1 MVTKER
7 IFLLLRDIRSIIYDD
22 DDGFIIGVKNARV
35 SFSFALHILCIHI
48 YIHTYTLRGMHTG
61 TIGISRKW
69 LCTLCAF
76 YARRVASQSTHPR
89 RLASASSSFW
99 FVDGDRGCSSA
110 GVDARGVVLA
120 FDVVGIIA
128 VETRRRRSLM
138 KPSSD
143 VFIIIFF
150 FFFVVVVVSDARRRR
165 ATAARRGP
173 VVVEGSVDGG
183 VVRIVQ
189 SSFFVERKIFFPF
202 VPLNYFP
209 VPRFNIIVVVVV
221 IIIIIII
228 TSYTERRR
236 RRRRGGGPS

>member
-1 MVTKER
+1 M
-7 IFLLLRDIRSIIYDD
+7 
-22 DDGFIIGVKNARV
+22 
-35 SFSFALHILCIHI
+35 
-48 YIHTYTLRGMHTG
+48 
-61 TIGISRKW
+61 SRKW
-69 LCTLCAF
+69 LCKTLCAF
-76 YARRVASQSTHPR
+76 YALLPYVASHQSTHPR

-120 FDVVGIIA
+120 FDVVGSIA

-143 VFIIIFF
+143 VFIFF
-150 FFFVVVVVSDARRRR
+150 FFFVVVVSDARRRR

-173 VVVEGSVDGG
+173 VVIEGSVDGG

-209 VPRFNIIVVVVV
+209 VPRFNIIVVLGVVV
-221 IIIIIII
+221 IIIIIVIAHV
-228 TSYTERRR
+228 YVP
-236 RRRRGGGPS
+236 RRGGEFPQII